1 MRIFAEDRLHL
12 SITLKQAWCSA
23 FGLHYLCS
31 SVFVDTY
38 IQKLHT
44 MLYLLQFACLIL
56 MLISAF
62 FLAVTRIH
70 VRWTNRRYEYSRWMI
85 SSALLLMAAHFFLQM
100 HYGFRATSTYL
111 GAVINIM
118 VYQPCFTLFAMA
130 IYNVEATHT
139 KRRKMNLI
147 CAAVYAAMLAAF
159 AVGYSFSGSLN
170 IGAWL
175 YVMLALFLGNIVYC
189 IYMIIIEMNKRKKL
203 LETMTATDMRPFTR
217 YAYACLTLLFITAT
231 IIPFAILSTKSL
243 YIIGPFGLV
252 ATLFFIVN
260 FVALGFNYVPTEEL
274 LDKERGNN
282 LTADAVNA
290 ESEEESVKCDV
301 QQSAPETGSEQT
313 SKQLP
318 TSRIA
323 FIRSALDHWCAD
335 LGYKD
340 CTVNMLTLSNL
351 LEINKTELSQYFS
364 QCQNTTFRIWLGE
377 IRFNAAKKM
386 MMENPDFSNDI
397 ISSECGFSSRSYLYR
412 VFKEKEGCT
421 PVAWRDKQA

>member
-23 FGLHYLCS
+23 FGLHYLCT

-62 FLAVTRIH
+62 FIAVTRIH

-282 LTADAVNA
+282 MTADAVNA

-364 QCQNTTFRIWLGE
+364 QCQNTTFRIWLSE

-421 PVAWRDKQA
+421 PIAWRDKQA